1 MTERSRKILIVED
14 NRLFAR
20 MLREKVQSS
29 GLFSVVVCGTL
40 DETRTQLEANAVG
53 EFFLALCDLNLPDA
67 PNGEAVD
74 LLVQHKVPV
83 IVFTG
88 TFNEDV
94 REDILAKAGVLDYV
108 VKENPASLEYIVG
121 VVNRVHRNRSIRAMV
136 VDDSRSARAHFSFLL
151 EQQMFQ
157 VLTASNGLQA
167 LQLLDTHPD
176 IKLMLV
182 DYNMPEMDGFQLIKK
197 VREKHGKADMV
208 LVGISA
214 YGNNILSAQF
224 IKNGANDFLTK
235 PFLVEE
241 FYCRVHQNMDALENI
256 QALRESSLRDPMTG
270 LHNRRYLFE
279 LGRQMLASARRG
291 QITLVTAIVDID
303 FFKKVNDTHGHDAGD
318 IVIKRVG
325 VTLREYFRDT
335 DVVVRMGG
343 EEFCILAVNP
353 VQDEIGPLFDQVR
366 AMVEN
371 DLVQVGDK
379 SLQVTISIGVNAE
392 SFDTLDETIKKA
404 DEMLYLAKEQGRNRV
419 VVYTDEFPQGEVFGV
434 KRDLQPAPWARQIN
448 DR

>member
-1 MTERSRKILIVED
+1 MTERSRNILIVED

-20 MLREKVQSS
+20 MLREKVQAT
-29 GLFSVVVCGTL
+29 GVFATVVCASL
-40 DETRTQLEANAVG
+40 QETRTQLESNAAG
-53 EFFLALCDLNLPDA
+53 EFFLALSDLNLPDA
-67 PNGEAVD
+67 PKGEVVD

-83 IVFTG
+83 IIFTG
-88 TFNEDV
+88 TFDEDV

-108 VKENPASLEYIVG
+108 VKESPASLEYV
-121 VVNRVHRNRSIRAMV
+121 VALVNRVHRNRSVRAVV

-151 EQQMFQ
+151 GQQMFQ
-157 VLTASNGLQA
+157 VLTANNGMEA
-167 LQLLDTHPD
+167 LQLLESHPD

-197 VREKHGKADMV
+197 VREKHGKADLV
-208 LVGISA
+208 LIGLSA

-224 IKNGANDFLTK
+224 IKNGANDFLIK
-235 PFLVEE
+235 PFLIEE
-241 FYCRVHQNMDALENI
+241 FYCRVHQNMDALENV

-279 LGRQMLASARRG
+279 VGRQMLASASRG
-291 QITLVTAIVDID
+291 QINLATAIVDID

-318 IVIKRVG
+318 IVIKKVG
-325 VTLREYFRDT
+325 ATLREYFRDT

-353 VQDEIGPLFDQVR
+353 AQEGIGSLFDQVR
-366 AMVEN
+366 ELVEN
-371 DLVQVGDK
+371 DPVQVGDK
-379 SLQVTISIGVNAE
+379 TIAVTISIGVSAE
-392 SFDTLDETIKKA
+392 LRDTLDETIKQA

-419 VVYTDEFPQGEVFGV
+419 VVHSEEFPQGEVFGI
-434 KRDLQPAPWARQIN
+434 KRDLQPAPWARQ
-448 DR
+448 